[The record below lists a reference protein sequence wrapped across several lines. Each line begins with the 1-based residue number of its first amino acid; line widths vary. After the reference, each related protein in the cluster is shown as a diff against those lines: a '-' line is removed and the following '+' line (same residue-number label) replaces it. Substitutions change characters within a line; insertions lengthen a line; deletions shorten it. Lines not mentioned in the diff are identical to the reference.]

1 MQKNTPDFMFTRDL
15 DYIFPPTQ
23 FCTRSGGIVMTP
35 SKDTLFI
42 CNEIHRTG
50 YLRMLARNC
59 FTEKSNRTRY
69 IAAAIQQL

>member
-1 MQKNTPDFMFTRDL
+1 MQKKSDLHVIWFDL

-23 FCTRSGGIVMTP
+23 FCTRGGGIVMTP

-59 FTEKSNRTRY
+59 CTEKSNRTRY